1 MSRKN
6 KALTPNHERTSSA
19 RAAVLLQN
27 RSTLLT
33 TDILSVNVLIILGL
47 VLIITNAA
55 LNV

>member
-1 MSRKN
+1 MSRKHT
-6 KALTPNHERTSSA
+6 ALTPYHERTPRA
-19 RAAVLLQN
+19 RAAILQQS

>member
-6 KALTPNHERTSSA
+6 YQMPLSINSSS
-19 RAAVLLQN
+19 RAVTAPLQ
-27 RSTLLT
+27 SQGLALLT

-55 LNV
+55 LNA

>member
-6 KALTPNHERTSSA
+6 TALTSYHERSMSERT
-19 RAAVLLQN
+19 AVLEQT

>member
-6 KALTPNHERTSSA
+6 TALTSYNERSMSA
-19 RAAVLLQN
+19 RTAVLEQT